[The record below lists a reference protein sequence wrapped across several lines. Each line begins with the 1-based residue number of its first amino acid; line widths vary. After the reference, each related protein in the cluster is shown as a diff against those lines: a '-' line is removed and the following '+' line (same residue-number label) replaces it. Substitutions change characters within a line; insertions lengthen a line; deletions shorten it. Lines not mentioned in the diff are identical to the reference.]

1 MNQDL
6 PENPRGRM
14 KVLHVAPLPPPM
26 GGMVTYARELLNSSL
41 SEKTDARVVRMD
53 YLQKE
58 NYAGP
63 ARVLVNFLNGII
75 LLFVVI
81 GSILTWRP
89 HIVHVQTNS
98 GKGFFEKAFLI
109 LVAKLF
115 RRRTFLHVHGGR
127 FREFYYESS
136 APLRRLIRWCGDLPD
151 IILVASPQ
159 MRETWRIIGVPD
171 ERVVQINNAVQ
182 MPPKNIWDDPHPQW
196 KLRDGIS
203 LPITVLFLTRIVFA
217 KGIIEL
223 LDAVKTLSASF
234 PMLRLRIVGAESAES
249 LQVKEYLKTLNMD
262 DRVTYV
268 GFVTEEQKRS
278 ELLQADLY
286 AFPTHIE
293 DQSYAVME
301 AMSYG
306 LPCIASAVGG
316 VPSLIGNGVNGILI
330 PPKDTEALVQAM
342 RMLIQNPDMRR
353 DLGRAARST
362 VEREFTWDRSA
373 DEIYALYQK
382 VCNRPAR
389 KQV

>member
-1 MNQDL
+1 
-6 PENPRGRM
+6 M
-14 KVLHVAPLPPPM
+14 KVLHVAPLPPPL

-81 GSILTWRP
+81 GSILSWRP

-115 RRRTFLHVHGGR
+115 GRRTFLHVHGGR

-136 APLRRLIRWCGDLPD
+136 APVQRLIRWCGDLPD

-286 AFPTHIE
+286 AFPTHVE

-316 VPSLIGNGVNGILI
+316 VPSLIGNGVNGVLI
-330 PPKDTEALVQAM
+330 PPKNTEALVQALN
-342 RMLIQNPDMRR
+342 MLIQNPDMRKK
-353 DLGRAARST
+353 LGRAARST
-362 VEREFTWDRSA
+362 VESEFTWDRSA
-373 DEIYALYQK
+373 DEIFALYQE
-382 VCNRPAR
+382 VCGRSGR
-389 KQV
+389 RQI